1 MDNKRESVAHPGV
14 ALGSEVHGLKTNG
27 HAPLDELRE
36 FLAALKGRNPQEV
49 IGIVSSSLLIQSMVL
64 ATIGTVVFMAVFTV
78 VPYWLYGPLKAGPT
92 AAHAPPAANAAA
104 APPATPA
111 AGKTA
116 DASATKTS
124 DSDSDSPAQADAAKA
139 AKTLGLDETKAADPS
154 KNPLESS
161 PNLDK
166 LLDQ

>member
-1 MDNKRESVAHPGV
+1 MDNKRESVAHSGV

-92 AAHAPPAANAAA
+92 AAHAPPAA
-104 APPATPA
+104 PPATPA

-116 DASATKTS
+116 DASATKT
-124 DSDSDSPAQADAAKA
+124 SDSDSPAQADAAKA

>member
-1 MDNKRESVAHPGV
+1 MDNKREFVTHPSV

-78 VPYWLYGPLKAGPT
+78 VPYWLYGPLKAGPA

-124 DSDSDSPAQADAAKA
+124 DSDSPAQPDASKA
-139 AKTLGLDETKAADPS
+139 AKILGLDETKAADPS

>member
-124 DSDSDSPAQADAAKA
+124 DSDSLAQPDAAKA

>member
-92 AAHAPPAANAAA
+92 AAHAPPAA
-104 APPATPA
+104 PPATPA

-124 DSDSDSPAQADAAKA
+124 DSASDSPAQADAAKA

>member
-92 AAHAPPAANAAA
+92 AAHAPPAA
-104 APPATPA
+104 PPATPA

-116 DASATKTS
+116 DASATKTG
-124 DSDSDSPAQADAAKA
+124 DSASDSPAQADAAKA

>member
-1 MDNKRESVAHPGV
+1 MR
-14 ALGSEVHGLKTNG
+14 GLKTNG
-27 HAPLDELRE
+27 SASMEELRD
-36 FLAALKGRNPQEV
+36 FLANLKGRNPQEV

-64 ATIGTVVFMAVFTV
+64 ATVGTIVVMGVFTI
-78 VPYWLYGPLKAGPT
+78 VPYWIYGPLKAEPV

-104 APPATPA
+104 AAPAATPA

-116 DASATKTS
+116 ETATAKTS
-124 DSDSDSPAQADAAKA
+124 DSENPALPDAAKA
-139 AKTLGLDETKAADPS
+139 AKTLGLDETKAADPT

>member
-1 MDNKRESVAHPGV
+1 MDNKRESVAHPGI

-92 AAHAPPAANAAA
+92 AAHAPPAA
-104 APPATPA
+104 PPA

-124 DSDSDSPAQADAAKA
+124 DSASASDSPAQADAAKA
-139 AKTLGLDETKAADPS
+139 SKTLGLDETKAADPS

>member
-1 MDNKRESVAHPGV
+1 MDNKRESVAHPGI

-92 AAHAPPAANAAA
+92 AAHAPPAA
-104 APPATPA
+104 PPA

-124 DSDSDSPAQADAAKA
+124 DSASDSPAQADAAKA
-139 AKTLGLDETKAADPS
+139 SKTLGLDETKAADPS

>member
-1 MDNKRESVAHPGV
+1 MDNKRESV

-92 AAHAPPAANAAA
+92 AAHAPPAA
-104 APPATPA
+104 PPATPA

-116 DASATKTS
+116 DASATKTG
-124 DSDSDSPAQADAAKA
+124 DSDSPAQADAAKA

>member
-64 ATIGTVVFMAVFTV
+64 ATIGIVVFMAVFTV

-92 AAHAPPAANAAA
+92 AAHAPPAA
-104 APPATPA
+104 PPATPA

-124 DSDSDSPAQADAAKA
+124 DSASDSPAQADAAKA

>member
-92 AAHAPPAANAAA
+92 AAHAPPAA
-104 APPATPA
+104 PPATPA

-116 DASATKTS
+116 DAFATKTS
-124 DSDSDSPAQADAAKA
+124 DSASDSPAQADAAKA

>member
-1 MDNKRESVAHPGV
+1 MDNKRESVAHSGV

-92 AAHAPPAANAAA
+92 AAHAPPAA
-104 APPATPA
+104 PPATPA

-116 DASATKTS
+116 DASATNTRDRAS
-124 DSDSDSPAQADAAKA
+124 ASDSPAQADAAKA
-139 AKTLGLDETKAADPS
+139 SKTLGLDETKAADPS

>member
-92 AAHAPPAANAAA
+92 AAHAPPAA
-104 APPATPA
+104 PPATPA

-116 DASATKTS
+116 DASATKTG
-124 DSDSDSPAQADAAKA
+124 DSASPKQADAAKA

>member
-64 ATIGTVVFMAVFTV
+64 ATIGTVVFMAVFTI

-92 AAHAPPAANAAA
+92 AAHAPPA

>member
-92 AAHAPPAANAAA
+92 AAHAPPAA
-104 APPATPA
+104 PPATPA

-124 DSDSDSPAQADAAKA
+124 ASDSDSPAQADAAKA